1 MNSRWQA
8 NKIGLVN
15 FWYYDEQEF
24 PFAKGRMLLRG
35 SNGSGKSVTMQ
46 SVVPLLLDGNMSP
59 ERLDPFGSRD
69 RKMSSYL
76 LEEDDER
83 EERTGYLYLEFKRQD
98 SETYLTIGMGIRA
111 RKGKPLD
118 KWYFSLSDGRRIGK
132 DFFLYRKTDEKI
144 PLTKKELTNR
154 LANGGVV
161 FDRQMDYMEYVNKQ
175 IFGFDTV
182 DEYREMI
189 DLLIQLR
196 TPKLS
201 KDFKPSII
209 NEILSNSL
217 QPLSDDDLRPM
228 SEAIENID
236 SMSFNLEKKQEAKQ
250 AADKIVQALDRY
262 NRSILFEKAKNLET
276 QKSLLSQT
284 ETQMKQQIQEKEA
297 SEKEAARLEEEL
309 VQMDAM
315 KASMEKEK
323 ETLNK
328 SDAVALKDREL
339 ALSKELAEHREIFKR
354 KKSNLTAKGDQHL
367 DLQNRKK
374 LEEDTS
380 YEKEK
385 QLRDLLEEMALQA
398 EEMAFEEHTF
408 MQDELLSN
416 LNASYSFA
424 LHRQQFETTKAKIR
438 QGTQM
443 LRNMQ
448 GLEREKDTLLQKREK
463 NEREL
468 DIAQKKQ
475 NELEAM
481 FVQFQNKWKE
491 NLYSWNGKNEELI
504 LDSELLHEFCAV
516 VDAYQEEPDFTMV
529 QQKVGDAWIGAKDAL
544 KSEASAVEREE
555 KEIDE
560 RYCAT
565 KTEFAQW
572 ENQKEPEPERTEAV
586 IENRKRLSEKQI
598 PYCELYKLIEFD
610 KTLDETTCNR
620 LEEALL
626 CMGILDALV
635 VDEQYKDE
643 VLTINKDKKDCC
655 DRYLFVTKKRAAHS
669 LLDVLEL
676 GASANDIF
684 MNQHLSSILGQIEW
698 SDSSTNEAA
707 KTTTIST
714 RSMDVS
720 ANMVTDASAAI
731 CSNGVYQIGPI
742 TGTITGT
749 YTAKFIGAQARER
762 NRQQKIEE
770 CKAQLSDLEAQKA
783 LLEQKRQMFTRRQQ
797 TLLQEYQAFP
807 KDKDLKEALKMLEAA
822 ARECDRLQAEVLRIE
837 EERKKL
843 AEQLNEKKKEALI
856 LAQQVYLECSL
867 SVFEQAEEAA
877 FSYATELSK
886 VESLHE
892 MYRNSQNSIH
902 LLEEELEQKEADL
915 DEIRYD
921 VERENKKLAQLTQEL
936 SSVQKQLEL
945 TDYAQIKDRLD
956 RCSIWLNEYP
966 EKMKHCVRMK
976 TQKQDTATEL
986 EEKIKTGRIQAEKL
1000 QQNVTWLKTIFEA
1013 ERDLGYVSFSH
1024 QSEIKASKES
1034 ETLKK
1039 SETSRESKAY
1049 DSAQIVSLLSGG
1061 GKQNRETLVKNLNQI
1076 FFENKVHLTEYHV
1089 EQTTLFEEM
1098 NADAPLQTIRAD
1110 RADFTAKFKGTQIP
1124 FMKLPQYLAEEI
1136 EVESGLIRSE
1146 DRNLFEDILANTM
1159 GRKIRAKINSSDAWV
1174 EKMNSLM
1181 NAMNTSSGLK
1191 LSLRWRSKTAE
1202 KEDQLDTKELVE
1214 LLKRDSRLLNER
1226 DFEKLSKHFRSKVEQ
1241 ARRNAKDNGGMIS
1254 FNQVMKGTLDY
1265 RKWFEFQLFSQKNNE
1280 RRKELT
1286 NSVFGTFSGGEKAMS
1301 MYVPLFSAVV
1311 AKYQGGRADAPRLIS
1326 LDEAFAGVDSRN
1338 IRDMFR
1344 LMSEFEFDFIINSQV
1359 LWGDSDTLDAL
1370 AIYQLIRPENAK
1382 FVSVMSYLWNGH
1394 SKKLLENE
1402 EEVALES
1409 AKLE

>member
-8 NKIGLVN
+8 SKIGLVN

-24 PFAKGRMLLRG
+24 PFVKGRMLLRG

-132 DFFLYRKTDEKI
+132 DFFLYRETDEKV
-144 PLTKKELTNR
+144 PLTKRELQNR
-154 LANGGVV
+154 LLGGGMI
-161 FDRQMDYMEYVNKQ
+161 FDRQADYMEYVNKQ

-182 DEYREMI
+182 EEYREMI

-236 SMSFNLEKKQEAKQ
+236 TMSLNLKTKQEAKQ
-250 AADKIVQALDRY
+250 AADKIAQSLDRY
-262 NRSILFEKAKNLET
+262 NRFILFEKAHNLEV
-276 QKSLLSQT
+276 QKELLSQT
-284 ETQMKQQIQEKEA
+284 ESQIQQYMQEKEA
-297 SEKEAARLEEEL
+297 CEKEAARLEEES

-315 KASMEKEK
+315 KASMEKER

-339 ALSKELAEHREIFKR
+339 VLSKELTEHQEIFKR
-354 KKSNLTAKGDQHL
+354 KKNNLTVKEDQYL

-374 LEEDTS
+374 LEENVS
-380 YEKEK
+380 YEKETQIK
-385 QLRDLLEEMALQA
+385 DLLEEMSSQA
-398 EEMAFEEHTF
+398 EDMAFEEHTF
-408 MQDELLSN
+408 MQDELLSK
-416 LNASYSFA
+416 LEEIYSFS
-424 LHRQQFETTKAKIR
+424 LHRQQFETTKTKIR

-443 LRNMQ
+443 LRRMQ
-448 GLEREKDTLLQKREK
+448 GLEREKDALLQKSEK
-463 NEREL
+463 NEREK
-468 DIAQKKQ
+468 DSAQKKE
-475 NELEAM
+475 NELDAM
-481 FVQFQNKWKE
+481 LVQLQSEWKE
-491 NLYSWNGKNEELI
+491 ALYAWNGKNEELI
-504 LDSELLHEFCAV
+504 VDSELLHEFCAFA
-516 VDAYQEEPDFTMV
+516 DGYQDNSDFSIV
-529 QQKVGDAWIGAKDAL
+529 QQKVGDAWILAKDVL
-544 KSEASAVEREE
+544 KSEASAAEREE
-555 KEIDE
+555 KEVDE
-560 RYCAT
+560 QYRAVKNELY
-565 KTEFAQW
+565 QW
-572 ENQKEPEPERTEAV
+572 ENQKESEPERSEMV
-586 IENRKRLSEKQI
+586 KENRKRLAEKHI

-610 KTLDETTCNR
+610 STLDETACNH

-626 CMGILDALV
+626 LMGILDALV

-643 VLTINKDKKDCC
+643 VLAINNDKKDCC
-655 DRYLFVTKKRAAHS
+655 DRYLFVTKKRIENS

-684 MNQHLSSILGQIEW
+684 MNQRLTSILGQIAW
-698 SDSSTNEAA
+698 IDSSANVTP
-707 KTTTIST
+707 KTT
-714 RSMDVS
+714 V
-720 ANMVTDASAAI
+720 DASTAI
-731 CSNGVYQIGPI
+731 WSNGIYQLGPV

-770 CKAQLSDLEAQKA
+770 CKEILSDLEAKKELLAKKKQK
-783 LLEQKRQMFTRRQQ
+783 LTKRQQK
-797 TLLQEYQAFP
+797 LLQEYQTFP
-807 KDKDLKEALKMLEAA
+807 KDNDLKEALKMLELAA
-822 ARECDRLQAEVLRIE
+822 HECERLQAEALRIE
-837 EERKKL
+837 EERKKMS
-843 AEQLNEKKKEALI
+843 EQLNERKKEALV
-856 LAQQVYLECSL
+856 LAQELYLECSL
-867 SVFEQAEEAA
+867 NVFEQAEEAA
-877 FSYATELSK
+877 FSYGSDLLR

-892 MYRNSQNSIH
+892 LYLNSQNSIR
-902 LLEEELEQKEADL
+902 LLEEDLKQKETDL
-915 DEIRYD
+915 DELRYD
-921 VERENKKLAQLTQEL
+921 AERENKNLKKIMQEL
-936 SSVQKQLEL
+936 DSAKKQLEL
-945 TDYAQIKDRLD
+945 TDYEQIQDRLD
-956 RCSIWLNEYP
+956 RCIIWLNEYP
-966 EKMKHCVRMK
+966 DKMKKCEREK
-976 TQKQDTATEL
+976 TQKKDAAKQL
-986 EEKIKTGRIQAEKL
+986 EESIQTNQMQAEK
-1000 QQNVTWLKTIFEA
+1000 QKRNVSWLNTIFEA
-1013 ERDLGYVSFSH
+1013 ERDLCYVSFSL
-1024 QSEIKASKES
+1024 KD
-1034 ETLKK
+1034 ETKTL
-1039 SETSRESKAY
+1039 
-1049 DSAQIVSLLSGG
+1049 DSAQIVSILSGTV
-1061 GKQNRETLVKNLNQI
+1061 KQNREVLVKNLNQI
-1076 FFENKVHLTEYHV
+1076 FFENKAYLSEYHV
-1089 EQTTLFEEM
+1089 EQTNIFEEM
-1098 NADAPLQTIRAD
+1098 DKDAPQLPIRAA
-1110 RADFTAKFKGTQIP
+1110 RADFTAKYKNIQIP
-1124 FMKLPQYLAEEI
+1124 FMKLITYLAEEI
-1136 EVESGLIRSE
+1136 EVESGLLRDE
-1146 DRNLFEDILANTM
+1146 DRKLFEDILANTM
-1159 GRKIRAKINSSDAWV
+1159 GRKIRAKINSSNAWV

-1202 KEDQLDTKELVE
+1202 SEDQLDTKELVE
-1214 LLKRDSRLLNER
+1214 LLRREASVLNDK

-1241 ARRNAKDNGGMIS
+1241 ARRSAKDSAGMVS
-1254 FNQVMKGTLDY
+1254 FYQVMKDTLDY

-1280 RRKELT
+1280 RKKELT

-1311 AKYQGGRADAPRLIS
+1311 AKYQGGRSDAPRLIS

-1359 LWGDSDTLDAL
+1359 LWGDSNTLDAL

-1382 FVSVMSYLWNGH
+1382 FVSVMPYLWNGYV
-1394 SKKLLENE
+1394 KKLLENE
-1402 EEVALES
+1402 EEVELEG
-1409 AKLE
+1409 AELTATRE